1 MSLFHIRLLLQVR
14 TLMCCRNILYTMISE
29 KLKSVCPVQRVI
41 DVIGGKWKV
50 IILFHLMN
58 GTKRF
63 NELRRL
69 MPDVSQ
75 RMLTRQLRELED
87 DDIVDRKVYA
97 QVPPKVEYSLTELG
111 KSLDTTLDVLHNWGA
126 ENIRMTELKNH

>member
-14 TLMCCRNILYTMISE
+14 TLMCCRNILYTMSSE